1 MSEKQSKVKRKT
13 IDFSYLSSDVTS
25 KFFDLLSKD
34 CNIKKDVLINVV
46 FTSFYLNFYTNMN
59 NFLAGSQNKI
69 DLPTATNACFSS
81 FLEIYSK
88 DFNEYQKFISEV
100 HNAKTEK

>member
-25 KFFDLLSKD
+25 KFFDLLSRD

-59 NFLAGSQNKI
+59 NFLVGSQNKV
-69 DLPTATNACFSS
+69 DFSTATNACFSS
-81 FLEIYSK
+81 FLEIYSR
-88 DFNEYQKFISEV
+88 DFNEYQKFICEV
-100 HNAKTEK
+100 NNGKTEK